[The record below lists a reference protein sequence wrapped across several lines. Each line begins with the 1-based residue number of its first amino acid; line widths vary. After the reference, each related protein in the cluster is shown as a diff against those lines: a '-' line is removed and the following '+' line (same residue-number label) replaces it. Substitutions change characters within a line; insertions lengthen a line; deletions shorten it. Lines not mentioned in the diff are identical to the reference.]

1 MLIEGYL
8 FMLMEIA
15 PSCRVR
21 ASSVHLI
28 MNTRLR
34 LGLYPSGC
42 PRLFGV
48 CCLAWKFRYR
58 SGELHVNVSSYQKS
72 SFQCINASKYVHA
85 LVVFYEIIETTS
97 ECAGRRPIDTRMKEI
112 LHQGHQ
118 NLHF

>member
-1 MLIEGYL
+1 
-8 FMLMEIA
+8 
-15 PSCRVR
+15 
-21 ASSVHLI
+21 

-42 PRLFGV
+42 PRQALRCLLLGV
-48 CCLAWKFRYR
+48 EISIQIRRVTCKCTMA
-58 SGELHVNVSSYQKS
+58 HPSSYQKS